1 MLLKTSQN
9 LRKLVLL
16 GFISPMF
23 CFSLSS
29 QVAAAEDCDRA
40 CLEAYVDSYLDAVID
55 NEPSRLSLSDD
66 VHFTEDGQRLAIGD
80 GLWRT
85 MKAKGEYRLFVVDVT
100 ASQVAFIGTIA
111 EDHRDPAQSTPAL
124 MSLRLRI
131 SDGEIT
137 EIEQFIVRDADAAE
151 RVASYGQPHEI
162 YREMIPEAERM
173 SRQDLIITANK
184 YFSGMQENDG
194 KGDYPF
200 GNKCIRFE
208 NGSQT
213 TSQPTPAGQ
222 TRPDPLEAT
231 GYSAQW
237 NCLEQFQSGLLHFVN
252 RIRDRRFVA
261 VDEEYGIVY
270 AFGFFDHS
278 GGDTRIFETPNG
290 RTVTSGPVQPWTWQI
305 AELFKI
311 ENGLIQKIEAILARS
326 PYGMNSGWSTWE
338 QGMSDEIQDVTM
350 SDD

>member
-1 MLLKTSQN
+1 MFLKTSRN
-9 LRKLVLL
+9 IRKLALL
-16 GFISPMF
+16 GFLTPMLS
-23 CFSLSS
+23 FSLIG
-29 QVAAAEDCDRA
+29 QAAAADDCDRA
-40 CLEAYVDSYLDAVID
+40 CLEGYVDSYLDAVID
-55 NEPSRLSLSDD
+55 NEPSRLPLSDD
-66 VHFTEDGQRLAIGD
+66 IRFTEDGQQLVIGD

-85 MKAKGEYRLFVVDVT
+85 MKEKGEYRLFVTDVA
-100 ASQVAFIGTIA
+100 ASQVTFIGTIA
-111 EDHRDPAQSTPAL
+111 EDHRDPTQSTPVL
-124 MSLRLRI
+124 LSLRLRI
-131 SDGEIT
+131 NNGEIT
-137 EIEQFIVRDADAAE
+137 EIEQFLVRDADAAE

-162 YREMIPEAERM
+162 YREMIPESQRM
-173 SRQDLIITANK
+173 SREDLIITANK

-194 KGDYPF
+194 RGDYPF

-213 TSQPTPAGQ
+213 TSQPTPAGE
-222 TRPDPLEAT
+222 TMPNPLEST
-231 GYSAQW
+231 SYSAQW
-237 NCLEQFQSGLLHFVN
+237 SCLEQFDSGLLHFVN

-261 VDEEYGIVY
+261 VDEEYGIVF

-278 GGDTRIFETPNG
+278 GGDTRTFETPNG

-305 AELFKI
+305 AEVFKI
-311 ENGLIQKIEAILARS
+311 EDGLIQKIEAILARS